1 MLEDFQVAKNK
12 LDGILNR
19 YKELNE
25 LLSDNEIINNQNSF
39 KLYSKELAQIDEI
52 SQDYQV
58 FLTKLQEYNDAVE
71 LRNSET
77 DQEMKA
83 LATEEITIL
92 KEDCELR
99 KQDLKYRLIPQD
111 PMASK
116 NIIVE
121 IRAGTGGDEGAFC
134 RRTLPIQA
142 VMPKLKIGA

>member
-58 FLTKLQEYNDAVE
+58 FLN
-71 LRNSET
+71 
-77 DQEMKA
+77 KA
-83 LATEEITIL
+83 SRI
-92 KEDCELR
+92 
-99 KQDLKYRLIPQD
+99 
-111 PMASK
+111 
-116 NIIVE
+116 
-121 IRAGTGGDEGAFC
+121 
-134 RRTLPIQA
+134 
-142 VMPKLKIGA
+142 